1 MSARTETGLP
11 LAGRG
16 MQPAATAETK
26 DSCMPK
32 TKVRS
37 APHWRWVLLLGL
49 ALAGCAA
56 QQVHREG
63 MELLQQGKYE
73 QGVAKLEEANRL
85 ESGNAEYRLDLL
97 RARERAASR
106 LILTG
111 NAARISEQ
119 FDAAEAAYREALR
132 VDPDNTRATVGL
144 DAVLMDRRHGAIVT
158 EAQALFKK
166 GDSDNAT
173 AKLKAVF
180 LENANNGGALALQRQ
195 INEQSAKQFAAAPTL
210 KASLKKPVT
219 LQFRDANLKM
229 IFESL
234 SKTSGINILLDKDV
248 RAELKTSIFVK
259 DTSVEDAIDLILL
272 QNQLERKVLSDN
284 TIFVYA
290 NLPLKHKEYQD
301 LMVRSFHLVYAD
313 AKQMQTL
320 LKTILKTKDLYIN
333 EKNNSVIMRDTPEAI
348 RLAEKLIDDQDIAD
362 PEVIVEVEVMEVTRT
377 RLSVLGI
384 QYPDQV
390 TLTPLITDPV
400 TGAAGATATLGNL
413 GQRTRNNLLVSPV
426 PSLTLNAHLDDSDV
440 QVLAS
445 PRIRA
450 RNHEKAK
457 IHIGDR
463 VPVMTNSVTPVSTG
477 TPVVTGS
484 VQYLEVGL
492 KLDVEPDIHSD
503 GEVGIKVAM
512 EVSSIVNQVTNAVSG
527 SVAYQIGT
535 RTASTV
541 LRLRDGETQVLAG
554 LIDDEDRKS
563 ANKIPALG
571 DLPVLG
577 RLFSSHTRNGKQSE
591 IVLAI
596 TPRLVGKTR
605 LPNSQSMEFWTG
617 TENNLRSVPLSLRQT
632 GSVSMSSGLG
642 TPAPVRTT
650 PPVPSRPGGTPA
662 QPGAAAAQ
670 QMSFTWQGPAQ
681 AKVGDKFT
689 LMLSTQSAEAVRNL
703 GVVVSFDPAVLK
715 AVDAVEGSFLKA
727 GKSGSNFT
735 RDIDQ
740 GGGQITVDAADNG
753 DQGFKGSGGV
763 TAITFEVLAAAPQS
777 QIAVVTAAPSSVSGE
792 ALAFAPPAPHS
803 MTLNP

>member
-1 MSARTETGLP
+1 ML
-11 LAGRG
+11 
-16 MQPAATAETK
+16 
-26 DSCMPK
+26 K
-32 TKVRS
+32 TNVRS

-49 ALAGCAA
+49 AVAGCAA
-56 QQVHREG
+56 QQAHRDG
-63 MELLQQGKYE
+63 MELLQQGEYE

-85 ESGNAEYRLDLL
+85 ESGNGEYRSDLL

-106 LILTG
+106 MILTG
-111 NAARISEQ
+111 NAARIAEQ

-132 VDPDNTRATVGL
+132 VDPNNGRATQGL
-144 DAVLMDRRHGAIVT
+144 DAVLMDRRHAVIVA

-166 GDSDNAT
+166 GEAENAS
-173 AKLKAVF
+173 AKLKSVF
-180 LENANNGGALALQRQ
+180 LENVNNGKALALQRE
-195 INEQSAKQFAAAPTL
+195 INEQGAKQFAAAPAL

-248 RAELKTSIFVK
+248 RAEIKTSIFVK

-272 QNQLERKVLSDN
+272 QNQLEKKVLSDN
-284 TIFVYA
+284 TIFVYS

-333 EKNNSVIMRDTPEAI
+333 EKNNSVVMRDTPDAI
-348 RLAEKLIDDQDIAD
+348 RLAEKLIDDQDVAD
-362 PEVIVEVEVMEVTRT
+362 PEVIVEVEVLEITRT

-384 QYPDQV
+384 QYPDQM
-390 TLTPLITDPV
+390 TLTPSITDSV
-400 TGAAGATATLGNL
+400 TGAALPNTLGNL
-413 GQRTRNNLLVSPV
+413 GQRTRDNLLVSPV
-426 PSLTLNAHLDDSDV
+426 PSLTLNAHLDDSDTR
-440 QVLAS
+440 VLAS
-445 PRIRA
+445 PRIRV

-463 VPVMTNSVTPVSTG
+463 LPVITNTVSAAAVGTLPVTSST
-477 TPVVTGS
+477 
-484 VQYLEVGL
+484 VQYLDVGL

-503 GEVGIKVAM
+503 GEVGIKVAL
-512 EVSSIVNQVTNAVSG
+512 EVSTASAPTTNISGTVTYA
-527 SVAYQIGT
+527 IKT
-535 RTASTV
+535 RTTSTA

-563 ANKIPALG
+563 ANKIPGLG
-571 DLPVLG
+571 DLPALG
-577 RLFSSHTRNGKQSE
+577 RLFSSRRNDGQKTE

-596 TPRLVGKTR
+596 TPRLAGKTR

-617 TENNLRSVPLSLRQT
+617 TENALRSAPFALRQT

-642 TPAPVRTT
+642 SLSPVRTMPAA
-650 PPVPSRPGGTPA
+650 PPRPGASPA
-662 QPGAAAAQ
+662 QSGAALAQ
-670 QMSFTWQGPAQ
+670 PMSFSWQGPAQ

-727 GKSGSNFT
+727 GQSGANFT

-740 GGGQITVDAADNG
+740 GGGQITLDAADTG

-777 QIAVVTAAPSSVSGE
+777 QIAVVTAAPSGVSGE
-792 ALAFAPPAPHS
+792 PLAFAPPAPHS

>member
-1 MSARTETGLP
+1 ML
-11 LAGRG
+11 
-16 MQPAATAETK
+16 
-26 DSCMPK
+26 K
-32 TKVRS
+32 TKMLS
-37 APHWRWVLLLGL
+37 APHWLSALLLAL
-49 ALAGCAA
+49 MLAGCAA
-56 QQVHREG
+56 QLAHREG
-63 MELLQQGKYE
+63 MELLQQGKLE
-73 QGVAKLEEANRL
+73 QGVAKLEEANRM
-85 ESGNAEYRLDLL
+85 ESDNAEYRSDLL
-97 RARERAASR
+97 RARERNASR
-106 LILTG
+106 LILSG
-111 NAARISEQ
+111 NAARIAEQ

-132 VDPDNTRATVGL
+132 IDPGNGRATLGL
-144 DAVLMDRRHGAIVT
+144 DAVLMDRRHGVIVT
-158 EAQALFKK
+158 EAQELFKK
-166 GDSDNAT
+166 GDAENA
-173 AKLKAVF
+173 AARLKSVF

-195 INEQSAKQFAAAPTL
+195 INEQRAKQYAVAPNL

-229 IFESL
+229 VFESI
-234 SKTSGINILLDKDV
+234 SRTSGINILLDKDM
-248 RAELKTSIFVK
+248 RAELKISIFVK

-272 QNQLERKVLSDN
+272 QNQLEKKVLSDN

-290 NLPLKHKEYQD
+290 NLPLKNKDYQD

-320 LKTILKTKDLYIN
+320 IKTILKTKDLFIN
-333 EKNNSVIMRDTPEAI
+333 EKNNSLVMRDTPDAI
-348 RLAEKLIDDQDIAD
+348 RLAEKLVDDQDIAD

-384 QYPDQV
+384 QYPDQMV
-390 TLTPLITDPV
+390 LTPLITDSV
-400 TGAAGATATLGNL
+400 TGASGAPATLGSL
-413 GQRTRNNLLVSPV
+413 GGRNRNNLLVSPI
-426 PSLTLNAHLDDSDV
+426 PTLTLNAHLDDSDV

-477 TPVVTGS
+477 APVVTGS

-527 SVAYQIGT
+527 SIAYQIGT

-541 LRLRDGETQVLAG
+541 LRLKDGETQVLAG

-563 ANKIPALG
+563 ANKIPGLG
-571 DLPVLG
+571 DLPLLG
-577 RLFSSHTRNGKQSE
+577 RLFSSHRNDGKKSE

-596 TPRLVGKTR
+596 TPRLVGKTK
-605 LPNSQSMEFWTG
+605 LPSSQLMEFWTG
-617 TENNLRSVPLSLRQT
+617 TENTLRSAPLALRQI
-632 GSVSMSSGLG
+632 GAVSMSSGLG
-642 TPAPVRTT
+642 SQLPARTA
-650 PPVPSRPGGTPA
+650 PPLPTRPGGAPGQPA
-662 QPGAAAAQ
+662 PAVAQ
-670 QMSFTWQGPAQ
+670 LMSFSWQGPAQ

-689 LMLSTQSAEAVRNL
+689 LMLNAQSAEAVRTL
-703 GVVVSFDPAVLK
+703 GVIVSFDPAVLK
-715 AVDAVEGSFLKA
+715 VVDAVEGSFLKA
-727 GKSGSNFT
+727 GNAGSNFT

-740 GGGQITVDAADNG
+740 GGQITLDAASTG
-753 DQGFKGSGGV
+753 EQGVKGSGSL
-763 TAITFEVLAAAPQS
+763 TAITFEVLAAAPQA
-777 QIAVVTAAPSSVSGE
+777 QIAVATAAPSGVSGE
-792 ALAFAPPAPHS
+792 ALAFTPPAPHS